1 MKAPGKSIKLA
12 PPKEDEPTLDVT
24 GKGAVPDSSVKPIQI
39 KVPVSKHKEMK
50 AYAAEQGISMTDM
63 LLAGYEMYRNKM
75 K

>member
-1 MKAPGKSIKLA
+1 MSQLWMLP
-12 PPKEDEPTLDVT
+12 
-24 GKGAVPDSSVKPIQI
+24 KGAAPDSSVKPIQI
-39 KVPVSKHKEMK
+39 KVPVSKHKEI

>member
-1 MKAPGKSIKLA
+1 MKGPSKSIKLA

-24 GKGAVPDSSVKPIQI
+24 GKGSVPDSTVKPIQI

>member
-1 MKAPGKSIKLA
+1 MKGPKNTIKLA

-24 GKGAVPDSSVKPIQI
+24 GKGAVPDSAVKPIQI
-39 KVPVSKHKEMK
+39 KIPVAKHKEMK

-63 LLAGYEMYRNKM
+63 LLSGYEMYRSKM